1 MLGLD
6 GRKLFIGATMD
17 KRKLPKRV
25 WQRSLHKALNTLLQ
39 SAGAI
44 VMKKALVLLD
54 GRLQAA
60 GMVPGVDYEFV
71 LNVHDEYQIEVNE
84 DKAEFVGQQAR
95 QAIVDAGVHFKM
107 RCPLDGEY
115 KIGNNWAETH

>member
-54 GRLQAA
+54 TRLQAA
-60 GMVPGVDYEFV
+60 GLVPGRDYEFV
-71 LNVHDEYQIEVNE
+71 LNVHDEIQAEVT
-84 DKAEFVGQQAR
+84 ASFSEFVGQQAR
-95 QAIVDAGVHFKM
+95 QAIIDAGAHFKM
-107 RCPLDGEY
+107 RCPLDGEF
-115 KIGNNWAETH
+115 KIGNTWAETH